1 MSCEAASILS
11 FMRSVCPRRRAILK
25 GSARVA
31 LIAMLPWPA
40 AARAQAADRTIAFV
54 DIDRPGARES
64 FERMR
69 RALAARRL
77 PGRFGVELRFVATD
91 QTDAAALA
99 ALPGVL
105 ASLAPAAVIA
115 TSVPTAKVVASTG
128 IPAVFF
134 GRGDPVQQGLVRSRQ
149 KPGGSMTGYSAMPP
163 PVEKMLELIA
173 DAFPASREIG
183 VLADAQFFEIF
194 PDLAPLEA
202 AARAL
207 GQRMRWL
214 RLDALGDIERAAH
227 AMKRCDALAVTYCA
241 VAFLHSEA
249 LARAINTLR
258 IPAVYAS
265 TRNVRDGGLLGFEPD
280 VRDAA
285 DSFARQ
291 LEAILSGVPAGDI
304 PVERPRLYR
313 LSLNAATARATGIRI
328 APSVVKRADLVVA

>member
-1 MSCEAASILS
+1 
-11 FMRSVCPRRRAILK
+11 MRSVCPRRRAILAAAA
-25 GSARVA
+25 GATA
-31 LIAMLPWPA
+31 LAALPWH
-40 AARAQAADRTIAFV
+40 ARARAPQAERTIAFV

-77 PGRFGVELRFVATD
+77 PERFGVELRFVATD

-115 TSVPTAKVVASTG
+115 TSVPAAKVVASTG

-134 GRGDPVQQGLVRSRQ
+134 ARGDPVQLGLVRSRQ
-149 KPGGSMTGYSAMPP
+149 KPGAGMTGYFAPP
-163 PVEKMLELIA
+163 PMMEKLLELAA
-173 DAFPASREIG
+173 DAFPGRREVG
-183 VLADAQFFEIF
+183 VIVDRQFLEFFADRA
-194 PDLAPLEA
+194 AVEA
-202 AARAL
+202 AAHGL
-207 GQRMRWL
+207 RMRVRVL
-214 RLDALGDIERAAH
+214 RLDALGEIARVTP
-227 AMKRCDALAVTYCA
+227 AMKQCEALVLPYT
-241 VAFLHSEA
+241 VVPFLHSEA
-249 LARAINTLR
+249 LARHVNGLR

-291 LEAILSGVPAGDI
+291 LEAILSGVRAGDI

-313 LSLNAATARATGIRI
+313 LSLNAATARATGIRV
-328 APSVVKRADLVVA
+328 AASVVKRADLVIA